1 MSIVLFSPLMRV
13 SLAAAAALLIIA
25 TIVAVRRG
33 HGGLGALLGVSAL
46 IAGGA
51 LAAEALIALTVRIA
65 APGATDF
72 NEYRWVFLAPWGR
85 VGLALGAAALAGIVA
100 LSWRAS
106 RGAHAWRRALMIGLR
121 AGAAVTALV
130 VFLEPA
136 VELRQVAREPNRIAV
151 LIDDSKSMALSED
164 PRGPS
169 RIERARRLFAASG
182 AALAEWERDHKIDY
196 YTFAET
202 VSATSLAGLA
212 RDPAQGKAT
221 LIRKAL
227 EYIRG
232 RYEAHDLAGIVLIS
246 DGAATGGFD
255 EDSGDGAVRDFLRS
269 LDTRV
274 HTVWAARPGLRDVA
288 VAKVMADEF
297 AFVRTVVRIDAVI
310 RTTGLPA
317 RQVPVTLSTDG
328 QPLRQKLVELPAGDH
343 DVTVTFEVTPP
354 RVGRYVYEVSV
365 PVAAGEA
372 VTTNNA
378 RSFVVRVIRDKIRV
392 LQVAGQPSWDVRAL
406 RQMLKSNPNVDLIS
420 FFILRT
426 QESISLVPNDEM
438 SLIPFPTRELFEQQL
453 PSFDLIV
460 LQDFEYLP
468 YNIGDYLENIRS
480 YVEGGGGLAMLG
492 GAESFTSGGY
502 FGTPVAAALPVE
514 LHGPFDA
521 APILDT
527 QKFVPQLTEVGLV
540 HPVTSLRYS
549 PEDNARVWK
558 QLPPLEGVNLIA
570 GAKPDATVLAV
581 HPRLKTRAGKPMPV
595 IVAGEYGKG
604 RSLAVTTDTL
614 WRWGFVAAARP
625 GDDGRQYTKFWENSM
640 RWLIQDPDLRN
651 LHVDSDA
658 VEYAPGQAVRIGVR
672 LLGRDYQPLAGGAVT
687 LTIKRGADPMRAE
700 TVATVPITVG
710 EDGTAVH
717 ELGGLSPGVY
727 RALGK
732 ATVGGRQVDATDIFL
747 VREGGTEL
755 DRPVGDPATLEAIAR
770 ATSGVALGPVD
781 NLPASLAFDPPRIV
795 RVDRRTDVE
804 LWSRPGLFVLVIGLL
819 GLEWLLRQR
828 SGYL

>member
-1 MSIVLFSPLMRV
+1 
-13 SLAAAAALLIIA
+13 
-25 TIVAVRRG
+25 
-33 HGGLGALLGVSAL
+33 
-46 IAGGA
+46 
-51 LAAEALIALTVRIA
+51 
-65 APGATDF
+65 
-72 NEYRWVFLAPWGR
+72 
-85 VGLALGAAALAGIVA
+85 
-100 LSWRAS
+100 
-106 RGAHAWRRALMIGLR
+106 MIGLR

-136 VELRQVAREPNRIAV
+136 VELRQVAREPNRIAI
-151 LIDDSKSMALSED
+151 LIDDSTSMALSED
-164 PRGPS
+164 PHGPS
-169 RIERARRLFAASG
+169 RIERARQLIAASG
-182 AALAEWERDHKIDY
+182 DAIASWEHDHKIDY

-202 VSATSLAGLA
+202 VAATSRNALAS
-212 RDPAQGKAT
+212 DTAQGKAT

-227 EYIRG
+227 EYIRSHYEG
-232 RYEAHDLAGIVLIS
+232 RDLAGIVLVS

-274 HTVWAARPGLRDVA
+274 HTVWAARPGLQDVA

-328 QPLRQKLVELPAGDH
+328 QPLRQKLVDLPAGDH

-365 PVAAGEA
+365 PVAPNEA
-372 VTTNNA
+372 VTSNNT

-426 QESISLVPNDEM
+426 QQSVSLVPTTEM
-438 SLIPFPTRELFEQQL
+438 SLIPFPTHELFEQQL
-453 PSFDLIV
+453 PSFDLII
-460 LQDFEYLP
+460 LQDFAYIPQGIGEYL
-468 YNIGDYLENIRS
+468 EKIRS

-492 GAESFTSGGY
+492 GAASFSSGGY
-502 FGTPVAAALPVE
+502 YGTPVAAALPVE
-514 LHGPFDA
+514 LYGPTDA
-521 APILDT
+521 TPLLDT
-527 QKFVPQLTEVGLV
+527 QKFTPQLTEAGLV

-549 PEDNARVWK
+549 PDDNARVWK
-558 QLPPLEGVNLIA
+558 QLPLLEGVNLVA
-570 GAKPDATVLAV
+570 SAKPDATVLAV
-581 HPRLKTRAGKPMPV
+581 HPRLKTRTGSPMPV
-595 IVAGEYGKG
+595 IVTGEYGKG
-604 RSLAVTTDTL
+604 RTMAVTTDAL

-625 GDDGRQYTKFWENSM
+625 GDDGRQYTKLWENSI

-658 VEYAPGQAVRIGVR
+658 VEYAPAQPVRVAVR
-672 LLGRDYQPLAGGAVT
+672 LLGRDYQPLPNGVVT
-687 LTIKRGADPMRAE
+687 LNVKRGADPARATE
-700 TVATVPITVG
+700 IAAVKVTVG

-717 ELGGLSPGVY
+717 ELGGLPPGVY
-727 RALGK
+727 RVEGH
-732 ATVGGRQVDATDIFL
+732 ATVGGRAVDASDLFL

-755 DRPVGDPATLEAIAR
+755 DRPVGDPATLESIAK
-770 ATSGVALGPVD
+770 ATAGVALGPID
-781 NLPASLAFDPPRIV
+781 RLPGNLGFDPPRIV

-804 LWSRPGLFVLVIGLL
+804 LWSRPGLLILVIGLL